1 MNIRPLGNRLV
12 VRRTQTPEESK
23 GGLIILGREIPAH
36 GTVVAIGPGP
46 RNRLGD
52 RIPIDDIAVGD
63 DVTFDKWAA
72 EARSFKGGLLIL
84 HYDECF
90 LRLRR

>member
-1 MNIRPLGNRLV
+1 MNIKPLGNRIV
-12 VRRTQTPEESK
+12 VRRTAVPEEHKS
-23 GGLIILGREIPAH
+23 GLIILGREVPAH
-36 GTVVAIGPGP
+36 GTVLAVGPGP
-46 RNRLGD
+46 RNRDGD

-72 EARSFKGGLLIL
+72 EARTFEGNLLVL

-90 LRLRR
+90 LRLRP